1 MIENK
6 RLNAIKQIKKELQE
20 LQEDPI
26 ITLGVTVGLIKKDD
40 PFHWQITMLGP
51 QDTPYANGL
60 FILTADFPIDYP
72 DKGPEVKFKN
82 KMYHL
87 NVNNSG
93 HVCISTLSN
102 WVKGTT
108 MSEVLSLIFALF
120 YKQNPDSAYNSQWAK
135 LFKENIEQFN
145 KNAREWTQKYASLNE
160 QEK

>member
-6 RLNAIKQIKKELQE
+6 RLNAIKQIKKELKE